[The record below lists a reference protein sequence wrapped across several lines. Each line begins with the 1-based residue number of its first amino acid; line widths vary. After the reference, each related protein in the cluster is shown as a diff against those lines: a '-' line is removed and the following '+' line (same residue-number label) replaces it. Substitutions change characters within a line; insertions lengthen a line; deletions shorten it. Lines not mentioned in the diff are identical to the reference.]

1 MIYVLKF
8 QLNTCWHFNEITVK
22 ISMKYWWKYIENSV
36 EIQLKYWRHA
46 NKTHLKSSW
55 NFIHISIEIQRKPS
69 WNFNAIP
76 LEIFWK
82 FQFKFNRISNVNPSE
97 IQLKNIATGETSPAI
112 TPHHNYHFSM
122 STSLSLITRKLP
134 SQTRTFSCQYIPL
147 SQNTYTSRVCHK
159 TTFCHPC

>member
-8 QLNTCWHFNEITVK
+8 QLNTCWHFNEILMEIHSK
-22 ISMKYWWKYIENSV
+22 FSWNSIE
-36 EIQLKYWRHA
+36 ILKTCQK
-46 NKTHLKSSW
+46 NHLKSIW
-55 NFIHISIEIQRKPS
+55 NFIHISIEIQRKSS

-134 SQTRTFSCQYIPL
+134 SQDDYHHLIFLTTR
-147 SQNTYTSRVCHK
+147 
-159 TTFCHPC
+159 